1 MVFKDLARR
10 AAMTKVAN
18 AALPLSE
25 TSKYFHVKVDTM
37 MGYHQA
43 SEDTVPKVAS
53 IWSAHPCAPKPTTSP
68 PTAASS
74 GSGIAHANVE
84 EVENPAEEAPLPNAN
99 VEEVQNPAAGVEEAP
114 LPNAPVPESESSPAK
129 VSVTSRG

>member
-1 MVFKDLARR
+1 
-10 AAMTKVAN
+10 
-18 AALPLSE
+18 
-25 TSKYFHVKVDTM
+25 M

-53 IWSAHPCAPKPTTSP
+53 ILSAYPCPPKPTTSP

-99 VEEVQNPAAGVEEAP
+99 VEEVQSPAERVEEAP
-114 LPNAPVPESESSPAK
+114 LPNAPVLESESSPAK
-129 VSVTSRG
+129 VSVTSSQSAVSVDLLADCKSESGASELEYEERPLGG